1 MDTQS
6 IKELSE
12 YMMYRLS
19 EYMMKYVIFGTESSE
34 EAHKRVHLILI
45 FVKTV
50 QIPWLFVEGYSFRI
64 VYF

>member
-19 EYMMKYVIFGTESSE
+19 EYMMKYVIFGTETSE
-34 EAHKRVHLILI
+34 KAHKRVHLILI